1 MKFFRN
7 FKNNVLNSLNN
18 NMAIVIYAVIISVI
32 LWFVI
37 SITIYPTTPKTFN
50 NVPLDIDITGTS
62 AESNGLSVIDSSTEK
77 VNVTIMGN
85 RSRIGN
91 LKAEDL
97 VAKAVVENVNEA
109 GEKNLKINVFC
120 KDSNVNFEITDIK
133 PSTVNFIFLRIIRI
147 EY

>member
-62 AESNGLSVIDSSTEK
+62 AESNGLSVIESSTEK

-97 VAKAVVENVNEA
+97 VAKAVVENVNE
-109 GEKNLKINVFC
+109 C
-120 KDSNVNFEITDIK
+120 
-133 PSTVNFIFLRIIRI
+133 FLQGFKC
-147 EY
+147 